1 MILIM
6 TFRQLLWIFC
16 TLPILN
22 ILGCGAMSQQEK
34 IQGSVTYLER
44 IALPPNAQL
53 EIVLADVSLADA
65 PYQAIAEKKI
75 NPTGQVPIQFELNY
89 DPKKIMNHHTYAVMA
104 RITDD
109 GRLLFINDQ
118 SYQVITRGRPN
129 TVVMVLK
136 KVNAH

>member
-1 MILIM
+1 MNLM
-6 TFRQLLWIFC
+6 MKYRQLVWIVW

-22 ILGCGAMSQQEK
+22 IMGCGVMNQQDK

-65 PYQAIAEKKI
+65 PYKAIAEKKI
-75 NPTGQVPIQFELNY
+75 YPAGQVPIQFELNY
-89 DPKKIMNHHTYAVMA
+89 DPNKIMPNFTYAVMA
-104 RITDD
+104 RITED
-109 GRLLFINDQ
+109 GKLLFINDQ

-129 TVVMVLK
+129 TVEMVLK
-136 KVNAH
+136 RVNTR

>member
-1 MILIM
+1 M
-6 TFRQLLWIFC
+6 TYCQLLSTLWIF
-16 TLPILN
+16 PILN
-22 ILGCGAMSQQEK
+22 ILGCGAMNQQEK

-65 PYQAIAEKKI
+65 PYQAISEKKI
-75 NPTGQVPIQFELNY
+75 KPVGQVPIQFELNY
-89 DPKKIMNHHTYAVMA
+89 DPKKIITNHTYAVMA

-129 TVVMVLK
+129 TLEMVLK
-136 KVNAH
+136 KVNPR